1 MSASQICQET
11 SRDGQDRVRT
21 VAVDIRVLP
30 EALLHGLE
38 LLHAVDTLRVR
49 LGEDKTRERFAE
61 LHTARPVRHTAETWA
76 VPVDLARLG
85 VERAASPR
93 ALLRLT
99 LRLRLFAG
107 RVKGRLWVVVY

>member
-1 MSASQICQET
+1 M
-11 SRDGQDRVRT
+11 
-21 VAVDIRVLP
+21 LP

-76 VPVDLARLG
+76 VPVDLARLR
-85 VERAASPR
+85 VERAAPAR
-93 ALLRLT
+93 ALLCLT

-107 RVKGRLWVVVY
+107 RVGRRLWVVVY

>member
-1 MSASQICQET
+1 MLAET
-11 SRDGQDRVRT
+11 
-21 VAVDIRVLP
+21 
-30 EALLHGLE
+30 LLHGLE
-38 LLHAVDTLRVR
+38 LLHAVDALMVR
-49 LGEDKTRERFAE
+49 LGEDETRERFAK

-76 VPVDLARLG
+76 VPVNLARLR
-85 VERAASPR
+85 VERAAPTR